1 MQIVALAAV
10 ALSGLWLI
18 VIAGLMWAR
27 PQNCLSWLSKFAS
40 TWQINVTEM
49 SLRGAVGLS
58 FLVRSPSSKAPELF
72 EIGGWFIFV
81 TSIMLLIV
89 PRRWHAAYAVWWSKK
104 LPTSFVRA
112 MAPLTAAAGL
122 TLIYVAL

>member
-10 ALSGLWLI
+10 VLSGLWLI
-18 VIAGLMWAR
+18 VVAWLMWAR
-27 PQNCLSWLSKFAS
+27 PRNCLSWLNLFAS
-40 TWQINVTEM
+40 TWRINVTEL
-49 SLRGAVGLS
+49 SLRATVGLAL
-58 FLVRSPSSKAPELF
+58 LVRSPSSKAPDLF

-89 PRRWHAAYAVWWSKK
+89 PRPWHSAYAVWWSKK

-122 TLIYVAL
+122 LLIYVAL